1 MSQNSADTAF
11 ADLKDF
17 QVDTVEYV
25 LHRLYDDAEPTD
37 RFLVADE
44 VGMGKTLVARGVIA
58 GVIDRLQNDS
68 SADRIDIVY
77 ICSNADIARQNLT
90 RLDVRGDGI
99 RPLATR
105 ITMLAT
111 QVRDLDRRMADGSK
125 TVNLVSFTP
134 GTSFAKGQHRGRV
147 EERAL
152 LSWLLRPLV
161 DGTRAERNALQRILR
176 MGVDKDGWDWNC
188 DQLDDPGATPDVSVA
203 GKFRAAVAH
212 APVMNDLR
220 QLVEEMRGHYQFSAD
235 QVQRRLAIVGSLR
248 RMLAEVSVECLKPDL
263 IILDEFQ
270 RFKQL
275 LERPRAG
282 AEGEVSELAHDL
294 FTAANVKILL
304 LSATPYKMFTLPE
317 ERELTGDD
325 HYADFMATVGFLE
338 YPRRPGTTQRLQ
350 SALAEFRRRVVA
362 GDDPKAAKDTA
373 EGLLRKV
380 MCRTERPVSGIAD
393 MLVPKAAQLQPPTS
407 EDLLGFVAL
416 KKIAEEVGGPLSVEY
431 WKSGPYFLNFMDGYQ
446 LSEKFRQ
453 HHLEA
458 AAREQLLLNAQVIR
472 GFQLS
477 GSAEIEPANAR
488 LRQLASETLDRGL
501 WRLLWLP
508 PSMPYHQQAGAYAG
522 IDPAWVTKRL
532 IFSSWAAAPS
542 AIASLL
548 SWSATQRMR
557 ESISGDGPA
566 RPRLTYRM
574 EEGRPAGMTA
584 LALFLPTPGLAAL
597 TDPLEFARQ
606 APGESP
612 ARRARA
618 GVRRSAGRRAR
629 RRGPEDQLLA
639 KPRDMVLG
647 HTVCRRWLGS
657 TPYAG

>member
-1 MSQNSADTAF
+1 
-11 ADLKDF
+11 
-17 QVDTVEYV
+17 
-25 LHRLYDDAEPTD
+25 
-37 RFLVADE
+37 
-44 VGMGKTLVARGVIA
+44 
-58 GVIDRLQNDS
+58 
-68 SADRIDIVY
+68 
-77 ICSNADIARQNLT
+77 
-90 RLDVRGDGI
+90 
-99 RPLATR
+99 
-105 ITMLAT
+105 
-111 QVRDLDRRMADGSK
+111 
-125 TVNLVSFTP
+125 
-134 GTSFAKGQHRGRV
+134 
-147 EERAL
+147 
-152 LSWLLRPLV
+152 
-161 DGTRAERNALQRILR
+161 
-176 MGVDKDGWDWNC
+176 
-188 DQLDDPGATPDVSVA
+188 
-203 GKFRAAVAH
+203 
-212 APVMNDLR
+212 
-220 QLVEEMRGHYQFSAD
+220 
-235 QVQRRLAIVGSLR
+235 
-248 RMLAEVSVECLKPDL
+248 
-263 IILDEFQ
+263 
-270 RFKQL
+270 
-275 LERPRAG
+275 
-282 AEGEVSELAHDL
+282 
-294 FTAANVKILL
+294 
-304 LSATPYKMFTLPE
+304 
-317 ERELTGDD
+317 
-325 HYADFMATVGFLE
+325 
-338 YPRRPGTTQRLQ
+338 
-350 SALAEFRRRVVA
+350 
-362 GDDPKAAKDTA
+362 
-373 EGLLRKV
+373 
-380 MCRTERPVSGIAD
+380 
-393 MLVPKAAQLQPPTS
+393 
-407 EDLLGFVAL
+407 
-416 KKIAEEVGGPLSVEY
+416 
-431 WKSGPYFLNFMDGYQ
+431 MDGYQ

-472 GFQLS
+472 RSQLS

-508 PSMPYHQQAGAYAG
+508 PSMPYHQPAGAYAG